1 MLHLPGGLGLTYA
14 WCENAMIRGPDLNI
28 FDQLHLATKINIR
41 YTKFST
47 TQFRIFD
54 CIRATV
60 IPGPLNK
67 ASFWCQ
73 LDPSQKCHRMTPST
87 AGWLKNMVSRFSRAA
102 AFLCSSAASTVS
114 SVAQI
119 FKPASATLSSLYCDD
134 TKVHNQSKMAL
145 NIKCQNR
152 SQFFLMKLGLVKI
165 VKIKS

>member
-1 MLHLPGGLGLTYA
+1 MNIVTFTGWSWSNLHLMWERHDPWTRSKYFWPAAFGYK
-14 WCENAMIRGPDLNI
+14 DK
-28 FDQLHLATKINIR
+28 HKIYKVFN
-41 YTKFST
+41 YTISTFST
-47 TQFRIFD
+47 AIG

-152 SQFFLMKLGLVKI
+152 S
-165 VKIKS
+165 